1 MTKRERERE
10 TLREKF
16 NFMRTLIV
24 KEGEI
29 TETEFILEIDEHG
42 IGLATYNKIKAA
54 FRDNSLKANIHY
66 DPKEKTYRV
75 GLKQDTLDSLTIQEK
90 EKLI

>member
-1 MTKRERERE
+1 MKKERERE

-16 NFMRTLIV
+16 NFMRSLIV

-29 TETEFILEIDEHG
+29 TESEFILEIDEHG
-42 IGLATYNKIKAA
+42 IGLATYNKIKNA

-66 DPKEKTYRV
+66 DSKLKTYRI
-75 GLKQDTLDSLTIQEK
+75 GLKQDTLTSLTIQEK
-90 EKLI
+90 EKLV

>member
-1 MTKRERERE
+1 MKERERE

-16 NFMRTLIV
+16 NFMRGLIT
-24 KEGEI
+24 KNGEI

-42 IGLATYNKIKAA
+42 IGLATYNKIKTT
-54 FRDNSLKANIHY
+54 FRDNSLKAGIHY
-66 DPKEKTYRV
+66 DSK
-75 GLKQDTLDSLTIQEK
+75 LKIYHHGIRQDTLDTIPIKEK